1 MGISEQPGRPKL
13 LAWLAA
19 FVVVFGTVS
28 WFVTS
33 GISRHD
39 SPVTHS
45 HPPPALTPGPT
56 PPVCRSDQLQLVGSF
71 NDCASIDSA
80 ASHCHVSSPVFD
92 MLFKL
97 LGRSQDY
104 RLYLLIP
111 DGYSGARQY
120 RLDTGDAQVDV
131 REYPTGAPWLSVAGI
146 LTVTGSDGRSGT
158 VSATLETSLVN
169 GPVVPA
175 ASLTVNGPWSC
186 P

>member
-1 MGISEQPGRPKL
+1 MGISEPPGRPKL

-28 WFVTS
+28 WLVTS
-33 GISRHD
+33 GIGRHET
-39 SPVTHS
+39 PVTHS
-45 HPPPALTPGPT
+45 HPPPALAPGPT
-56 PPVCRSDQLQLVGSF
+56 PTVCASDQLQLVGSF

-80 ASHCHVSSPVFD
+80 ASHCQVSSPAFN

-97 LGRSQDY
+97 RGSSQDF
-104 RLYLLIP
+104 LVYLIVD
-111 DGYSGARQY
+111 DGYSGAREY
-120 RLDTGDAQVDV
+120 RLDTGDAQVAV
-131 REYPTGAPWLSVAGI
+131 REYPMGALWQSVAGI

-158 VSATLETSLVN
+158 VSATLETSPIG

-175 ASLTVNGPWSC
+175 ASLAVNGRWSC